1 MTSNLAS
8 REILENAK
16 LSKVQIENHLQLKVK
31 LDKSI
36 NDALSKNFR
45 PEFLNRVDEVIRFNP
60 LTQNNLQK
68 IIKLQLNELTALLG
82 EQNLELRVDESTIE
96 SLAFEA
102 YEPEYGARPLR
113 RILRRRIENP
123 LATKLLENQFI
134 GAKAVR
140 VTTSKESPKSL
151 EFCAEN

>member
-16 LSKVQIENHLQLKVK
+16 LSQVQPENHVQLKVK

-68 IIKLQLNELTALLG
+68 IDQKSACHGNQELLSISHSTFH
-82 EQNLELRVDESTIE
+82 LRSDSVQTDDQKTPA
-96 SLAFEA
+96 SL
-102 YEPEYGARPLR
+102 
-113 RILRRRIENP
+113 
-123 LATKLLENQFI
+123 
-134 GAKAVR
+134 
-140 VTTSKESPKSL
+140 
-151 EFCAEN
+151 